1 MPTRADE
8 TSSSEPRAR
17 EASDAAPR
25 RMPATGKR
33 ILILHVR
40 AGVGHERA
48 ARAVESA
55 LRSLDPS
62 CEPIVRDAL
71 EFSSPLL
78 RRFYA
83 SSYNRLVERV
93 PRVWGL
99 FYRQAERI
107 PAMGFRQRLRSNLL
121 AAGCRD
127 FAAATQRFRAD
138 AVLCTQFLPAEVFS
152 LLRMRGVIQVPV
164 YCAVTDYAIH
174 PIWVYP
180 GIDRYFVATE
190 SSGEQ
195 LRATGVVAPDRIE
208 VTGVPIDPQF
218 ASGVG
223 MDAARRELG
232 LDPDPRR
239 LTLLLMGGGFGWG
252 PMDAM
257 LDAVLR
263 LPESVQ
269 ALVLAGKNEE
279 LRQRLARRVRGHEN
293 RIKIHGFTDR
303 VHLFLEA
310 ADLLVGKA
318 GGLTSSE
325 AMARGVPVVAVR
337 PIPGQEE
344 RNSDY
349 LQESGAGVRVHD
361 LFELHYRL
369 THFLSDRADLERMKA
384 NARRIGRPRSA
395 FQVAQSI
402 LTRLTPPGAGGSI
415 P

>member
-1 MPTRADE
+1 MPIREGEGSSTDPRPLEGDQAD
-8 TSSSEPRAR
+8 
-17 EASDAAPR
+17 R
-25 RMPATGKR
+25 RLPATGKR

-83 SSYNRLVERV
+83 SSYNRLVDRV
-93 PRVWGL
+93 PRAWGF

-107 PAMGFRQRLRSNLL
+107 PAMGFRQRMRSNLL

-127 FAAATQRFRAD
+127 FAAATRRFRAD
-138 AVLCTQFLPAEVFS
+138 AVLCTQFLPVEVFAF
-152 LLRMRGVIQVPV
+152 LRARGAVKVPV

-180 GIDRYFVATE
+180 GIDRYFVATK
-190 SSGEQ
+190 SAAEQ
-195 LRATGVVAPDRIE
+195 LLATGVVAADRIE

-218 ASGVG
+218 ATGVG
-223 MDAARRELG
+223 RDAARRELA
-232 LDPDPRR
+232 LDPDPERF
-239 LTLLLMGGGFGWG
+239 TLLVMGGGFGWG
-252 PMDAM
+252 PMEAM
-257 LDAVLR
+257 VDVVLR
-263 LPESVQ
+263 MPDSVQ
-269 ALVLAGKNEE
+269 ALVLAGRNEE
-279 LRQRLARRVRGHEN
+279 LRERLAHKVRGHED
-293 RIKIHGFTDR
+293 RLKVHGFTDR

-325 AMARGVPVVAVR
+325 AMARGVPIVAVH

-344 RNSDY
+344 RNCDY
-349 LQESGAGVRVHD
+349 LQESGAAVRVHD
-361 LFELHYRL
+361 LFELQYRL
-369 THFLSDRADLERMKA
+369 THFLYNRADLDRMKA
-384 NARRIGRPRSA
+384 NARGIGRPDSA
-395 FQVAQSI
+395 FRVAESI
-402 LTRLTPPGAGGSI
+402 LSRLTPPRAGATM